1 MAPQGGTAVTP
12 LRQTTVT
19 EAERGAAWSR
29 QHSRARPGRMQAP
42 RENAPLRGHGP
53 DATPVRGGSWAGL
66 AARGLRPAAPATSL
80 SRQQLAGAQEGRP
93 GPRAAPSV
101 SCSLLPDCTPIS
113 FRNWL
118 DSALGWQPLGPRRV
132 YRSGAHRPRAGVGRG
147 TRGQSARRPWPPVLH
162 GRRQAF
168 AQGREPRPPQ
178 SRVGRSGRPRPAAWH
193 LGTSAGRA
201 GPGHSPWSRLRGA
214 PGRSR

>member
-53 DATPVRGGSWAGL
+53 DATPVRGGSWAAL

-132 YRSGAHRPRAGVGRG
+132 YRSGAPPPESRC
-147 TRGQSARRPWPPVLH
+147 GQRHSWSVCTPALAARSARTSPGVRPGTGAP
-162 GRRQAF
+162 AT
-168 AQGREPRPPQ
+168 AEPRGPLRPTAA
-178 SRVGRSGRPRPAAWH
+178 GRSAARH
-193 LGTSAGRA
+193 LGRQG
-201 GPGHSPWSRLRGA
+201 GPGPLTVVSSSWSTW
-214 PGRSR
+214 S